1 MPSSPLQTLWT
12 LFYFMLLISQLTM
25 LIVFYWDYIPS
36 DIINNH
42 CNEQKLLRWFHY
54 FISILEY
61 KIHYTSRTAIHLH
74 YLLTHST
81 APLSRCTSE
90 EQNRSK
96 QDKQEEVRSGVSP
109 RYSGDMQH
117 VPCQRGVTLLQLLHS
132 AEEDCFPSWVQ
143 QRT

>member
-1 MPSSPLQTLWT
+1 MGAKQPFTDSANTFLLYARHFTIDNVNCF
-12 LFYFMLLISQLTM
+12 FYR
-25 LIVFYWDYIPS
+25 DYISS
-36 DIINNH
+36 DIINKH

-61 KIHYTSRTAIHLH
+61 KIHYTSRTVIHLH

-90 EQNRSK
+90 KWNRSK
-96 QDKQEEVRSGVSP
+96 RDKQKEVRSGVSP

-117 VPCQRGVTLLQLLHS
+117 VPCQRGVTLL
-132 AEEDCFPSWVQ
+132 
-143 QRT
+143 